1 MSRNS
6 PSKMSGILSADKSG
20 LERRYGSP
28 SKLAETSLERR
39 YGGPS
44 KLGGA
49 ALNNPY
55 KKPLF
60 NNKHKKTVSGYT
72 SSVLLEGGNDESQA
86 YETSQIYEES

>member
-6 PSKMSGILSADKSG
+6 PSRIISRMSADKSG

-39 YGGPS
+39 YGGAS
-44 KLGGA
+44 KLGGG

-60 NNKHKKTVSGYT
+60 NNKHKKSMSGYT
-72 SSVLLEGGNDESQA
+72 SSVLLEGGNDESH